1 MFSLN
6 DLFFVG
12 IALDLTGTVFLAFGL
27 LASAASIKALGSPS
41 MRQMDEGTIEERI
54 AGRAD
59 AEAGLVVLAMGF
71 ASQGIGYLLE
81 LAGHEVHAGDSRVL
95 VALAMAAITVAIV
108 LLARGIVR
116 PARIAA
122 IRARVEESEPR
133 GG

>member
-12 IALDLTGTVFLAFGL
+12 IALDVTGTVFLAFGL

-41 MRQMDEGTIEERI
+41 MRRMNEGTIEERI

-59 AEAGLVVLAMGF
+59 AEAGLVILGMGF
-71 ASQGIGYLLE
+71 ALQGIGYLLE
-81 LAGHEVHAGDSRVL
+81 LAGHEAHAGGDRVL
-95 VALAMAAITVAIV
+95 VALAMAAVTVAIV
-108 LLARGIVR
+108 LLARKIVR

-122 IRARVEESEPR
+122 IRARVESEPS